1 MKEEGC
7 DVKSGNSREN
17 GELEQ
22 CTSINDEKH
31 TCYLGRTVTSSAK
44 GQGAACIARRLA
56 ALSCVYG

>member
-31 TCYLGRTVTSSAK
+31 TCYLGEP
-44 GQGAACIARRLA
+44 
-56 ALSCVYG
+56 